1 MVKKTLGIFFII
13 IASLSTVITLL
24 FIPTTILSM
33 LKHFIESESTY
44 DYGFLFGKLIGI
56 LIKII
61 IIILLW
67 TFGLRWSKNQ
77 NHNSLR

>member
-44 DYGFLFGKLIGI
+44 DYEFLFGKLIGI

-77 NHNSLR
+77 NHNSFR